1 MTGAYIPVI
10 YDAFI
15 PIASTAITEP
25 ESLPPTQC
33 SPSAGSSNLPH
44 LTHLHVQ
51 ERAHLDGR
59 LLSGLIAHLLETA
72 TAA

>member
-25 ESLPPTQC
+25 ESLPSTQC
-33 SPSAGSSNLPH
+33 SPSAAPPIC
-44 LTHLHVQ
+44 LTSRICTCRN
-51 ERAHLDGR
+51 ERISMAGC
-59 LLSGLIAHLLETA
+59 S
-72 TAA
+72 AA